1 MLNETLRREILK
13 FRDDRDWRQFHNL
26 RTLSTSIVLE
36 AAELAEHSQWT
47 RDNELDAVV
56 RDRKPQIEHEVA
68 DIVILLTYLAED
80 LGIDVERAVREKL
93 EFNAKRYPVERAKGS
108 ARKYDQL

>member
-36 AAELAEHSQWT
+36 AAELAEHSQWA

>member
-13 FRDDRDWRQFHNL
+13 FRDDWRQFHNL

-36 AAELAEHSQWT
+36 AAELAEHSQWA

>member
-1 MLNETLRREILK
+1 M
-13 FRDDRDWRQFHNL
+13 FRDDRDWRQFHNR

-36 AAELAEHSQWT
+36 AAELAEHSQWA
-47 RDNELDAVV
+47 RDNELDADV
-56 RDRKPQIEHEVA
+56 RDRRPQIEHEVA

>member
-36 AAELAEHSQWT
+36 AAELAEHSQWA

-56 RDRKPQIEHEVA
+56 RDRRPQIEHEVA